1 MKRQGRRVAMTC
13 LLVILSLWSG
23 VAQAAALV
31 WQTSR
36 QAAVDLALAQQRKIL
51 LVAGRDT

>member
-1 MKRQGRRVAMTC
+1 MTC
-13 LLVILSLWSG
+13 FLVILSLWSG